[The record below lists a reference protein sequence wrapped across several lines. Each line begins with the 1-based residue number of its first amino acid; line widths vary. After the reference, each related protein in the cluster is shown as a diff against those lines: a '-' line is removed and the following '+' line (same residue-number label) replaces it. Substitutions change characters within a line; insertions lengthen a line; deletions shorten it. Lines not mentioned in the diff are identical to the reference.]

1 MAIVIK
7 FFFEINLI
15 KLLILL
21 FNSVLVCKLFFA
33 QAVIFLHFVRH
44 TYIEMEK
51 INKNIKPVVTIALLI
66 MVGAVLVFDGS
77 TVANE
82 PDTLSLKVEKPVI
95 NSSRTIN
102 DRSLQNVQFSDNEKS
117 KETNSSSFSS
127 QKDLS
132 QKPTN
137 QNNDNNMQDSYSGRT
152 IFGSA
157 LSIIFKLFQY
167 FL

>member
-1 MAIVIK
+1 
-7 FFFEINLI
+7 
-15 KLLILL
+15 
-21 FNSVLVCKLFFA
+21 
-33 QAVIFLHFVRH
+33 
-44 TYIEMEK
+44 MER
-51 INKNIKPVVTIALLI
+51 INKNIKPVVTTALLI
-66 MVGAVLVFDGS
+66 MVSVTFIFDGS

-95 NSSRTIN
+95 NSSHAIN

-117 KETNSSSFSS
+117 RETGDSSFSN

-132 QKPTN
+132 PKPTN
-137 QNNDNNMQDSYSGRT
+137 QNNDNNIQDSYSGRT